1 MLGVQAGNLERQ
13 IIINSVVILQRIL
26 IESFELPT
34 DINQLGVLGEMG
46 FSCFSTLMRTLIV
59 LHLNIENQC
68 LLGFY
73 MKWNYR

>member
-1 MLGVQAGNLERQ
+1 
-13 IIINSVVILQRIL
+13 
-26 IESFELPT
+26 
-34 DINQLGVLGEMG
+34 MG